1 MNGYELTEKLY
12 HKIGQSP
19 SHTLPLEDA
28 LMYIEFYGLNNLMI
42 ANGRMR
48 IVGQVAI
55 DVLDKAISSGL
66 IKI

>member
-12 HKIGQSP
+12 QKIGQSP

-28 LMYIEFYGLNNLMI
+28 LMYIEFYGLKDLMN

-55 DVLDKAISSGL
+55 DALDKAISFGL